1 MQNSLAPCC
10 PKCGGFTR
18 VINTF
23 HEREKYNFVRERK
36 CRDCGYKFITRQ
48 APEHILEKS
57 SIVWP
62 QSFKDSRKL
71 VDVVPTYR
79 LEAAK

>member
-10 PKCGGFTR
+10 PECGGLTR

-23 HEREKYNFVRERK
+23 HERVKYNFVRERK
-36 CRDCGYKFITRQ
+36 CRDCGHKFITRQ
-48 APEHILEKS
+48 APEHILERS
-57 SIVWP
+57 TIRWP
-62 QSFKDSRKL
+62 QRLSESKL

-79 LEAAK
+79 LETAK